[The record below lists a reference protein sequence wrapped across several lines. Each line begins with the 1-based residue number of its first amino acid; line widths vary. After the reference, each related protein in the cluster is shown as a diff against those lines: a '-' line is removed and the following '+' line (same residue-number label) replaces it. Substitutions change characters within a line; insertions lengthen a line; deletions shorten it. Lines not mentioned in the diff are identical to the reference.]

1 MDKQSGG
8 FYSRLKNLI
17 LPDEKKSPEKVISN
31 NAILEE
37 ILNCFDE
44 SCRRESVGTSLLFNT
59 HFLVILHPD
68 TYEDRLASF
77 PVIVKEA
84 VKAFYKRLQVIKKDY
99 EEITPV
105 SSNWQFRFGPGKEF
119 NNENIEPQDVR
130 VIGMLTGMREMKSS
144 DEQSKN
150 ATTRVTMRSKATNV
164 YDRMDIN
171 LQALRFINF
180 MQNGTFTVK
189 FSNELELGSGS
200 NVTQALQVESGL
212 ARIEC
217 FIADKQEEQVYVMR
231 DKEIVI
237 ARKEPENEKYGNYFL
252 VDSPYVSNP
261 HARIRYNETTGGF
274 QIASFSR
281 NETRVN
287 EAPVTKSEPANPQW
301 FELTDSSQI
310 LLNALVTLKFKI
322 IRQV

>member
-1 MDKQSGG
+1 M
-8 FYSRLKNLI
+8 
-17 LPDEKKSPEKVISN
+17 
-31 NAILEE
+31 
-37 ILNCFDE
+37 
-44 SCRRESVGTSLLFNT
+44 
-59 HFLVILHPD
+59 
-68 TYEDRLASF
+68 
-77 PVIVKEA
+77 
-84 VKAFYKRLQVIKKDY
+84 
-99 EEITPV
+99 
-105 SSNWQFRFGPGKEF
+105 
-119 NNENIEPQDVR
+119 
-130 VIGMLTGMREMKSS
+130 
-144 DEQSKN
+144 
-150 ATTRVTMRSKATNV
+150 TTKVTMRSKATNV

-189 FSNELELGSGS
+189 FSHDLELGGGN

-212 ARIEC
+212 ARFEC
-217 FIADKQEEQVYVMR
+217 FIADKQEEQVYIMR
-231 DKEIVI
+231 EKEIVI

-261 HARIRYNETTGGF
+261 HARIRYNESTGGF

-301 FELTDSSQI
+301 FDLADSSQI

>member
-37 ILNCFDE
+37 IINCFDE

-68 TYEDRLASF
+68 TYEDRLPSF

-84 VKAFYKRLQVIKKDY
+84 VKAFYKKLQVLKKDY
-99 EEITPV
+99 EEMTPV
-105 SSNWQFRFGPGKEF
+105 SSSWQFRFGPGKEF

-130 VIGMLTGMREMKSS
+130 VIGMLTGMKEAKSS
-144 DEQSKN
+144 DEQAKN
-150 ATTRVTMRSKATNV
+150 MTTKVTMRSKATNV
-164 YDRMDIN
+164 YDRLDIN

-189 FSNELELGSGS
+189 FSHELELGGG

-217 FIADKQEEQVYVMR
+217 FIADKQEEHVYIMR

-252 VDSPYVSNP
+252 VDSPYISNP
-261 HARIRYNETTGGF
+261 HARIRYVESTKSF

-287 EAPVTKSEPANPQW
+287 EVPVAKSEPANPQW
-301 FELTDSSQI
+301 IDLGDSSQI